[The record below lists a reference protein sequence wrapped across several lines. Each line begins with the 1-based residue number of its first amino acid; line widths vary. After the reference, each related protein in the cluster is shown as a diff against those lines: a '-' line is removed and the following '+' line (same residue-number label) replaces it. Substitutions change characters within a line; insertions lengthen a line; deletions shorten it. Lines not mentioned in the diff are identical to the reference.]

1 MTDAPIEIRMFKV
14 ITFMFTACPVIL
26 DEPPIMAV
34 ARMMT
39 AAERLIVTLEDFGL
53 SDEFL
58 SAARGSWLENV
69 TSMMSQPEQ
78 FRAWVDRISTE
89 FVTEAKARNNSKAK
103 AETSVTP

>member
-1 MTDAPIEIRMFKV
+1 MTDAAIEIRMFKV
-14 ITFMFTACPVIL
+14 IAFMFTACPVIL

-58 SAARGSWLENV
+58 SAAQRSWLENA
-69 TSMMSQPEQ
+69 TSMMSEPEK
-78 FRAWVDRISTE
+78 FRTWVDHISTE
-89 FVTEAKARNNSKAK
+89 FVIEAKARNIAIAK
-103 AETSVTP
+103 AETSVRP

>member
-1 MTDAPIEIRMFKV
+1 MTDTPIETRMFKV
-14 ITFMFTACPVIL
+14 IAFMFTACPVIL

-34 ARMMT
+34 TRMMT

-58 SAARGSWLENV
+58 SAAKRSWLENV
-69 TSMMSQPEQ
+69 TSMMSEPEQ

-89 FVTEAKARNNSKAK
+89 FVIEVKARNIAIAK